1 MSPKKKDAI
10 YKKNTLANVVKGRQ
24 QDNIARGFYGFQIFL
39 LEYYQAVKKTYKID
53 YETYMCLFV
62 ILNHT
67 IYELNKNRIY
77 EDMQG
82 LADDIMDTFK
92 QKDFFKT
99 RSKKITVTSISQ
111 SLDIP
116 LETARR
122 KIDNLIKKKLIIR
135 SQEDGLKLTD
145 KFLEVHK
152 PFAYENV
159 KRFGKVIR
167 QLDHVGLIELLK
179 ADKVT

>member
-1 MSPKKKDAI
+1 MLTEKKNKL
-10 YKKNTLANVVKGRQ
+10 YKKNTLKKVLQGQ

-62 ILNHT
+62 ILSHT
-67 IYELNKNRIY
+67 IYEINKVKIY
-77 EDMQG
+77 EDIQG
-82 LADDIMDTFK
+82 LADDILDTFK

-99 RSKKITVTSISQ
+99 KSKKITVTSISQ

-116 LETARR
+116 LETTRR
-122 KIDNLIKKKLIIR
+122 KVDNLIKQKLISR
-135 SQEDGLKLTD
+135 SLEDGLKLTD
-145 KFLEVHK
+145 KFIEVHK

-159 KRFGKVIR
+159 KRVGKLIR
-167 QLDHVGLIELLK
+167 QFDHVGLIELLK
-179 ADKVT
+179 QDKVI

>member
-1 MSPKKKDAI
+1 MLTEKKNKL
-10 YKKNTLANVVKGRQ
+10 YKKNALKKVLQGQ

-53 YETYMCLFV
+53 YETYMCLFL
-62 ILNHT
+62 ILSHT
-67 IYELNKNRIY
+67 IYEINKVKIY

-82 LADDIMDTFK
+82 LADDILDTFK

-99 RSKKITVTSISQ
+99 KSKKITVSSISQ

-116 LETARR
+116 LETTRR
-122 KIDNLIKKKLIIR
+122 KVDNLIKKKLISR
-135 SQEDGLKLTD
+135 SPEDGLKLTD
-145 KFLEVHK
+145 KFIEVHK
-152 PFAYENV
+152 PFAYANV
-159 KRFGKVIR
+159 KRVGKLIR

-179 ADKVT
+179 QDKVT